1 MNESYAQ
8 LVVHFEW
15 IYYSSQIKIK
25 ELYSKFQKMWNLLGK
40 SKITA
45 IYSKNSNSFRRLINM
60 SKSKIDQTYKKLK
73 DL

>member
-1 MNESYAQ
+1 
-8 LVVHFEW
+8 
-15 IYYSSQIKIK
+15 
-25 ELYSKFQKMWNLLGK
+25 MWNLLGK